1 MRFNSIDEVVTTQ
14 PKKWSLQVRVSRS
27 WLAKPHYSDYVHHKD
42 FIFLDEKGHEIW
54 AQIPNTLIPK
64 FNNLLEDQK
73 VYTIQNFKVIPAPND
88 YRPIANNF
96 VIQFS
101 PSTTVEETT
110 DISSIPQ
117 YSFSFITEAEVISK
131 CGDRKLLSGIVMVVH
146 IQLLYSVQL

>member
-1 MRFNSIDEVVTTQ
+1 Q
-14 PKKWSLQVRVSRS
+14 
-27 WLAKPHYSDYVHHKD
+27 
-42 FIFLDEKGHEIW
+42 GHEIW

-96 VIQFS
+96 
-101 PSTTVEETT
+101 TTVEETT